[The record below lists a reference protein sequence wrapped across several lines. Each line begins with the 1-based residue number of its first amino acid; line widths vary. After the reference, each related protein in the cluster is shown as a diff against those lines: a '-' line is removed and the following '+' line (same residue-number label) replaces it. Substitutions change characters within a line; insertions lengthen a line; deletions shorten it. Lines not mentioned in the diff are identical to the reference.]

1 MFINHLDIIK
11 TTGVELKAVISLP
24 YTIIVIVLSILTV
37 FISLIIPAIKLSR
50 ITIIDALKKN
60 DEVKVKQRKL
70 KTNKFQKKFL
80 SFNNQLAYKNYKRQG
95 RKSKVIIGSLVL
107 SMVLFVSIMSF
118 SRLINLSIDERK
130 GTYDIRCWVGSEEE
144 NQELLQYLNNNSLVD
159 NYYYYE
165 AEYGLTADIDNSY
178 LKNDKKI
185 NSFRLNI
192 LDDESYQ
199 KVCDKNKIKNNNQLL
214 VINQSQYSKMDRN
227 FLKNI
232 VISTYNESSDHEIT
246 KSLDAIKDIQL
257 INNDLYNLSDN
268 NTINL
273 IISCSEYKNIT
284 GIDIDSYNFRTFYI
298 RSSSHQQ
305 LNEELENK
313 GFNTYD
319 DSQNKIEEQQML
331 LVAEIFIYG
340 FVVIMIIF
348 TSLNIINMMN
358 ASIDAR
364 QKEFGMLLSVGM
376 SYKSIKKMIWNE
388 SFIYSKKTLIYG
400 IPLCLIIECVMY
412 VINSDETI
420 PFTPYIL
427 AYIIAFISIM
437 IVMLLTF
444 RISLKKINKRNIIE
458 TLKDDI

>member
-185 NSFRLNI
+185 R
-192 LDDESYQ
+192 
-199 KVCDKNKIKNNNQLL
+199 
-214 VINQSQYSKMDRN
+214 
-227 FLKNI
+227 
-232 VISTYNESSDHEIT
+232 
-246 KSLDAIKDIQL
+246 
-257 INNDLYNLSDN
+257 
-268 NTINL
+268 
-273 IISCSEYKNIT
+273 
-284 GIDIDSYNFRTFYI
+284 
-298 RSSSHQQ
+298 
-305 LNEELENK
+305 
-313 GFNTYD
+313 
-319 DSQNKIEEQQML
+319 
-331 LVAEIFIYG
+331 
-340 FVVIMIIF
+340 
-348 TSLNIINMMN
+348 
-358 ASIDAR
+358 
-364 QKEFGMLLSVGM
+364 
-376 SYKSIKKMIWNE
+376 
-388 SFIYSKKTLIYG
+388 
-400 IPLCLIIECVMY
+400 
-412 VINSDETI
+412 
-420 PFTPYIL
+420 
-427 AYIIAFISIM
+427 
-437 IVMLLTF
+437 
-444 RISLKKINKRNIIE
+444 
-458 TLKDDI
+458 